1 VPPLPPPVVVVGAVV
16 VVVVLVGSVVVDLV
30 LVSVLVLLVVDSVEL
45 VVGAVVERLDVE
57 LEPPPL
63 SLTIT
68 TTAMIRPTM
77 IASSAA
83 TR

>member
-1 VPPLPPPVVVVGAVV
+1 VVGAVV
-16 VVVVLVGSVVVDLV
+16 VEVVEVGSVVVDLV
-30 LVSVLVLLVVDSVEL
+30 LVSVLVELVVDSVEL
-45 VVGAVVERLDVE
+45 LAGAVVERLELELE

-63 SLTIT
+63 SLAIT
-68 TTAMIRPTM
+68 TTAIISPTM